1 MYYQQ
6 CYKKWITITYIKN
19 KQLKAHALYLHDFV
33 VWLFWYARIE
43 IIKPYLVWAK
53 ALVRGVLANF

>member
-33 VWLFWYARIE
+33 VWLFWYAIIE
-43 IIKPYLVWAK
+43 IIKPY
-53 ALVRGVLANF
+53 GT